1 MPDVPDRR
9 LDGRNGKIWA
19 DYIAGR
25 NQEWLADK
33 YALSQ
38 QRVSQILTDVRASMQ
53 VESKDEWRQRLL
65 DAALLVHAELLGIVL
80 SPPPPVFQAGEI
92 LTDADGEVVRD
103 YSAKMSATSHM
114 AKYQERMSRLLGLD
128 APVSVE
134 QVGDLKVTIESVDL
148 DKLT

>member
-1 MPDVPDRR
+1 MADGLQKR
-9 LDGRNGKIWA
+9 LEGRNGEIWQH
-19 DYIAGR
+19 YIAGR
-25 NQEWLADK
+25 NQEWIADK
-33 YALSQ
+33 YSLAQSS
-38 QRVSQILTDVRASMQ
+38 VSDVIRK
-53 VESKDEWRQRLL
+53 VRDGLPTESKDEWRQRLL
-65 DAALLVHAELLGIVL
+65 DSALLVHAELLGIAL
-80 SPPPPVFQAGEI
+80 SSPPPVFQAGEI